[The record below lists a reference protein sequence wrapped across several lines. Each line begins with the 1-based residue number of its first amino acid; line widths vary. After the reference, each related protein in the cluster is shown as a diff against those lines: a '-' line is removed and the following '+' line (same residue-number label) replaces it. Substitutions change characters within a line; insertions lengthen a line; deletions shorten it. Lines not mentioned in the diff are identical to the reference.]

1 MNDLPS
7 EILDELEKMKN
18 QRFVHKF
25 SKETLDNIFITWLIE
40 DSEFEK
46 TISKI
51 SANYMLSKFM
61 LLYLAHVNENLQK
74 KHNIPTITSKEF
86 SKLEKEDFDYVVDKI
101 KDDYLVQ
108 WLKVKCAPELKRIL
122 EELEIKNLE
131 EVVELGITEEILITA
146 LNQGKKNDKDG
157 YFFEI
162 LYQLDD
168 RLKEDNFLKKKFA
181 VNVTL
186 EVIEATVDANNRIIY
201 SKSKEVLPI
210 ATSNKDAAKQL
221 LLPGD

>member
-1 MNDLPS
+1 
-7 EILDELEKMKN
+7 
-18 QRFVHKF
+18 
-25 SKETLDNIFITWLIE
+25 
-40 DSEFEK
+40 
-46 TISKI
+46 
-51 SANYMLSKFM
+51 M

-146 LNQGKKNDKDG
+146 LNQGKKMIKMG
-157 YFFEI
+157 I
-162 LYQLDD
+162 
-168 RLKEDNFLKKKFA
+168 FLKSYISLMIDLKKITF
-181 VNVTL
+181 
-186 EVIEATVDANNRIIY
+186 
-201 SKSKEVLPI
+201 
-210 ATSNKDAAKQL
+210 
-221 LLPGD
+221 

>member
-25 SKETLDNIFITWLIE
+25 SKETLDNIFITWVIE

-146 LNQGKKNDKDG
+146 LNQGKKMIKMG
-157 YFFEI
+157 I
-162 LYQLDD
+162 
-168 RLKEDNFLKKKFA
+168 FLKSYISLCPTIKNITILKKFA

-186 EVIEATVDANNRIIY
+186 
-201 SKSKEVLPI
+201 
-210 ATSNKDAAKQL
+210 
-221 LLPGD
+221 